1 MVKEPEA
8 WEEKAAVKRAVTVAK
23 IPEEWRL
30 TEEQINDAKTQRQLA
45 GAYFQGFLT
54 EEERKITG
62 EESTEIVS
70 KIKSKEYSALQVAEA
85 YCKAAAVAHQ
95 MVSKYC
101 DSLVCLCSTLILL

>member
-30 TEEQINDAKTQRQLA
+30 TEEQINDAKAQRQLA

-54 EEERKITG
+54 DEERKITG

-70 KIKSKEYSALQVAEA
+70 KIKSKEYSALQVAKA

-95 MVSKYC
+95 MVSIYR